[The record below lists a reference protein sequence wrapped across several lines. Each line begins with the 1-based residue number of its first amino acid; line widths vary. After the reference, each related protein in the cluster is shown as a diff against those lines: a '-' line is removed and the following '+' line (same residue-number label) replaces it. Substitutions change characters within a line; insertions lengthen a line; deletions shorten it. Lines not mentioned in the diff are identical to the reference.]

1 MKRKLG
7 SQIMELDISTHVS
20 GQIWKLEVS
29 EGEMVSKEQIIC
41 TVECMKME
49 IPIVAAES
57 GHLKCW
63 HVSEQDSV
71 IEGQSIGV
79 LVKGV

>member
-1 MKRKLG
+1 MTRRLG

-41 TVECMKME
+41 IVEFMKME
-49 IPIVAAES
+49 IPIVAAQS

-71 IEGQSIGV
+71 IEGQSI
-79 LVKGV
+79 